1 VFDHDGFPEE
11 MKEHLANGW
20 QTNYWEK
27 LAKQP
32 A

>member
-1 VFDHDGFPEE
+1 VCDHDGFPEE

-20 QTNYWEK
+20 QANYWEK